1 MIPAGVTT
9 DQPRLRPLDSSW
21 IPSISGVAFESQGF
35 TFTPVAGSTPQSA
48 ATDIAFANPLAVTVA
63 ANNPV
68 EPVAGGVLTF
78 TAPASG
84 ASANLSAT
92 TATIGSDGVASVT
105 ATANTSVGSY
115 TVTASAGGDNPTVD
129 FSLTNTFG
137 LIPLAF
143 SGINDQ
149 NIIEGTASVTFS
161 GSLAFDSQAPVGE
174 SVVVTLDG
182 VQQLATIGSDDTFS
196 TTFNVAG
203 LTAADSP
210 YTVNYAYTSDGTYA
224 SASTTSTLTV
234 EAPGIFT
241 VNSLGDA
248 GIGSNDAG
256 DLRYCIDQANDDN
269 DANTIV
275 FDPTVFSTP
284 QTITLAGGLL
294 QLSDTVGTQTIIGPA
309 AGVTVSG
316 GGLSSV
322 FQVDPAVTA
331 SISGMRITGG
341 NTTGNGGGLYNDGGN
356 VTLTNCNVSDNSAS
370 INVSASGG
378 GGVFS
383 LGGTTTLTNCTV
395 SDVTPPSATAAACS
409 PTAAQPR

>member
-1 MIPAGVTT
+1 M
-9 DQPRLRPLDSSW
+9 
-21 IPSISGVAFESQGF
+21 
-35 TFTPVAGSTPQSA
+35 
-48 ATDIAFANPLAVTVA
+48 
-63 ANNPV
+63 
-68 EPVAGGVLTF
+68 LTF

-105 ATANTSVGSY
+105 ATANSSVGSY

-143 SGINDQ
+143 SGINNQ

-174 SVVVTLDG
+174 NVAVTLDG

-196 TTFNVAG
+196 TTFSAAG

-224 SASTTSTLTV
+224 SASTTSTLRV
-234 EAPGIFT
+234 EVPVIFT

-248 GIGSNDAG
+248 GVGSNDEG

-275 FDPTVFSTP
+275 FDPTVF
-284 QTITLAGGLL
+284 AH
-294 QLSDTVGTQTIIGPA
+294 
-309 AGVTVSG
+309 
-316 GGLSSV
+316 
-322 FQVDPAVTA
+322 
-331 SISGMRITGG
+331 
-341 NTTGNGGGLYNDGGN
+341 
-356 VTLTNCNVSDNSAS
+356 
-370 INVSASGG
+370 
-378 GGVFS
+378 
-383 LGGTTTLTNCTV
+383 
-395 SDVTPPSATAAACS
+395 
-409 PTAAQPR
+409 PRRSR